1 MRKIEGRNINRMS
14 QTRKTFK
21 YKKVEILEKLNNIN
35 KPKYI
40 SYIQWMQIGKT
51 LRLRDK
57 DCLFFFLSKIQLYSI

>member
-1 MRKIEGRNINRMS
+1 MS

-57 DCLFFFLSKIQLYSI
+57 DCLFFF